1 MLKSSQIR
9 FSFQRAFHKLAAP
22 FVMGCRLVQLTR
34 NRRSSP
40 EVLAARNTARFRHL
54 ASQSLVKSP
63 YYGKIMRENRIDPD
77 SCTVQDFPPLTK
89 DLLLQH
95 YDDIVTDKR
104 VTRATIEAFLS
115 RSRNPLDLLEGD
127 FLVVHT
133 SGSSG
138 KVTPIVWHK
147 MDWFRGLVNFARVLP
162 PKLQTKLAFIGA
174 TDGHYAGVTMSQSS
188 GWGPLWWTHRVMAF
202 DIRKP
207 MSDLITELNTFKPSV
222 LIGYAKALRDLS
234 VEKTSGHLK
243 ITPKRILSGGEPLT
257 ADDRILIVSAFGVP
271 VMNTYAASEH
281 MLVAVGYPGLD
292 GMIIQEDD
300 LIVEAHSDH
309 TLITNLLN
317 KTLPLVRYR
326 MDDVLCLREKPDPG
340 WPAHRIIEEIIGRQE
355 HAPRFINESG
365 QLDAIHPIVF
375 VEFFVRGLDA
385 FQIVVTDDESFVFL
399 AVVRPDRPQAET
411 VKDIK
416 HRLEEIL
423 TTKRMGNVKYTVEL
437 IQHLSAD
444 PATGKFQ
451 LIRNASV
458 ISEGAPSATSVV
470 PLK

>member
-1 MLKSSQIR
+1 MLKSSQIKLPI
-9 FSFQRAFHKLAAP
+9 QRVFHRLAAP
-22 FVMGCRLVQLTR
+22 LVMGCRLVRLTR
-34 NRRSSP
+34 NRYSSP
-40 EVLAARNTARFRHL
+40 EVLAARNLARFRRM
-54 ASQSLVKSP
+54 ARYSLVKSP
-63 YYGKIMRENRIDPD
+63 YYGKIMREKGIDPKR
-77 SCTVQDFPPLTK
+77 CTVQDFPPLTK
-89 DLLLQH
+89 DQLLQH

-115 RSRNPLDLLEGD
+115 RSKNPLDLLEGD

-162 PKLQTKLAFIGA
+162 PRMKTKLAFIGA

-188 GWGPLWWTHRVMAF
+188 AWGPLWWTHHVKAF

-207 MSDLITELNTFKPSV
+207 MSDIVTELNTFKPSV

-243 ITPKRILSGGEPLT
+243 IIPKIILSGGEPLT
-257 ADDRILIVSAFGVP
+257 ADDRKLIVSAFGVP

-281 MLVAVGYPGLD
+281 MLVAVGYPGID
-292 GMIIQEDD
+292 GMIVQEDD
-300 LIVEAHSDH
+300 LIIEARSDH

-355 HAPRFINESG
+355 HAPKFLNEAG
-365 QLDAIHPIVF
+365 QLDTIHPIVF
-375 VEFFVRGLDA
+375 VEFFVPGLHA
-385 FQIVVTDDESFVFL
+385 FQIVVQGNESFVFL
-399 AVVRPDRPQAET
+399 AIVRPDRPHAET
-411 VKDIK
+411 VNDIK
-416 HRLEEIL
+416 HRLDEIL

-437 IQHLSAD
+437 IDHLSAD

-451 LIRNASV
+451 LIRNASPT
-458 ISEGAPSATSVV
+458 SEWAPSATS
-470 PLK
+470 